1 MLMLSPRL
9 YKASGYYN
17 AVMKLLGYERGI
29 DLFLKG
35 ISVHCP
41 PGSRV
46 LDAGCGTGMMGLHFL
61 ERFPGTQLVATDL
74 EPNFLTATLGN
85 AKSRGLAL
93 DRIQLGV
100 SNISTPEQLTTNEGE
115 LVTLSA
121 GSFAVVCVGAVVGY
135 SSDIEESLRK
145 LICLLA
151 PGGTLINMEMSES
164 ATGQYVS
171 RRYHYHNISL
181 SRMKEVLQ
189 QEGCEVSQTHL
200 GFVHLPAKMTR
211 VGIIARKPS

>member
-1 MLMLSPRL
+1 MLHPKL

-35 ISVHCP
+35 IEVSCQ
-41 PGSRV
+41 PGSRI

-61 ERFPGTQLVATDL
+61 ERFPGTTLLATDL

-85 AKSRGLAL
+85 AKSRGIASN
-93 DRIQLGV
+93 RIEVGI
-100 SNISTPEQLTTNEGE
+100 SNITDPQI
-115 LVTLSA
+115 VTSQA
-121 GSFAVVCVGAVVGY
+121 GVQRRLEDASFAVVCVGAVVGY
-135 SSDIEESLRK
+135 SSDIESSIRK
-145 LICLLA
+145 LVSLLR

-164 ATGQYVS
+164 PTGRYVS

-181 SRMKEVLQ
+181 PRMKEELRQ
-189 QEGCEVSQTHL
+189 HGCEVEQAHL
-200 GFVHLPAKMTR
+200 GIVHLPAKLTR
-211 VGIIARKPS
+211 VAIIARKPG

>member
-1 MLMLSPRL
+1 MLSPRL

-29 DLFLKG
+29 NLFLKG
-35 ISVHCP
+35 ISVQCP
-41 PGSRV
+41 AGSRI

-74 EPNFLTATLGN
+74 ERNFLTATLRN
-85 AKSRGLAL
+85 AKSRGLER
-93 DRIQLGV
+93 DRIQTGI
-100 SNISTPEQLTTNEGE
+100 SNITTPEELTTSEGQAI
-115 LVTLSA
+115 TLPA
-121 GSFAVVCVGAVVGY
+121 GSFSVVCVGAVVGY
-135 SSDIEESLRK
+135 SSNIEGSLRK
-145 LICLLA
+145 LVRLLA

-171 RRYHYHNISL
+171 RRYYYHNISL

-189 QEGCEVSQTHL
+189 QEGCQVSQTRL

-211 VGIIARKPS
+211 VGIVARKPL

>member
-1 MLMLSPRL
+1 MLSPRL

-35 ISVHCP
+35 IPVQCP
-41 PGSRV
+41 AGSRI

-85 AKSRGLAL
+85 AKSRGIEL
-93 DRIQLGV
+93 DRIQTGI
-100 SNISTPEQLTTNEGE
+100 SNITTPEELTTSDGQAI
-115 LVTLSA
+115 TLPA
-121 GSFAVVCVGAVVGY
+121 GSFSVVCVGAVVGY

-145 LICLLA
+145 LVRLLV

-211 VGIIARKPS
+211 VGIIARKPV

>member
-1 MLMLSPRL
+1 MLSPKL

-35 ISVHCP
+35 IDVQCE

-61 ERFPGTQLVATDL
+61 ERFPGTTLLATDL

-85 AKSRGLAL
+85 AKSRGIAP
-93 DRIQLGV
+93 DRIEVGI
-100 SNISTPEQLTTNEGE
+100 SNISDPQIVTSPAGEQRHLDD
-115 LVTLSA
+115 

-135 SSDIEESLRK
+135 SSDIESSLGK
-145 LICLLA
+145 LVRLLK

-164 ATGQYVS
+164 PTGRYVS

-181 SRMKEVLQ
+181 TRMREALQ
-189 QEGCEVSQTHL
+189 QQGCEVEQTHL
-200 GFVHLPAKMTR
+200 GVVHLPAKLTR
-211 VGIIARKPS
+211 VAIIARKPR